1 MTTRSA
7 LEVLMELLWSPV
19 LYLLALI
26 PISILAYILIL
37 RRRRPFAVRYS
48 SLSLIRAALPKQSQ
62 WKRHLPFAL
71 FLLALSSLI
80 MAMARPVSTVTLPA
94 ANATIILAIDVSRS
108 MCSTDIFPN
117 RLESAKAAALEF
129 IRAQD
134 SNTQIGIVVFAGF
147 AAIAQRPT
155 TDRAL
160 LEATIQNIATAR
172 RTAIGEGILM
182 SLNAISEIDDSVVS
196 PYSSLEVTPLPEGV
210 YVPAIIVLLTDGV
223 TTTGIHPLE
232 AARMAAA
239 RGVRVYTIGFGTT
252 NNTSPMNCNP
262 YASYSNPFDPFM
274 GGGGGG
280 GGNFRREI
288 DEATLRQVADI
299 TGGSYHLAES
309 AVELQEVFD
318 KLPTQ
323 LFTVTETIEIS
334 VFFAAIAALFV
345 VLAMVLSIVWN
356 PLL

>member
-1 MTTRSA
+1 
-7 LEVLMELLWSPV
+7 MELLWSPV

-26 PISILAYILIL
+26 PLSILFYILIL
-37 RRRRPFAVRYS
+37 RRRKPFAVRYS
-48 SLSLIRAALPKQSQ
+48 SLSLIRAAAPRQSQ

-71 FLLALSSLI
+71 FLIAMSSLI
-80 MAMARPVSTVTLPA
+80 MAMARPVSVVTLPA
-94 ANATIILAIDVSRS
+94 SNATIILAIDVSRS

-117 RLESAKAAALEF
+117 RLESAKAAAMEF
-129 IRAQD
+129 VKNQN
-134 SNTQIGIVVFAGF
+134 SNTQIGVVVFAGF

-155 TDRAL
+155 TDHAL
-160 LEATIQNIATAR
+160 LEATIENITTAR

-182 SLNAISEIDDSVVS
+182 SLNAISEFDDSVVS
-196 PYSSLEVTPLPEGV
+196 PYSSVEVEPLPEGE
-210 YVPAIIVLLTDGV
+210 YVPAIVVLLTDGV

-232 AARMAAA
+232 AARMAAD
-239 RGVRVYTIGFGTT
+239 RGVRVYTIGFGTV
-252 NNTSPMNCNP
+252 NNTAPMNCNP
-262 YASYSNPFDPFM
+262 YATYSDPVDPFDPFFG

-288 DEATLRQVADI
+288 DEETLKQVASL

-309 AVELQEVFD
+309 SEQLQEVFD

-323 LFTVTETIEIS
+323 LFTITETVEIS
-334 VFFAAIAALFV
+334 VIFAFIAAFFI
-345 VLAMVLSIVWN
+345 VLAIVLSLIWN